1 MNKTTI
7 VSVCV
12 CCLLSFSKMN
22 AQNQASTTTSSQIK
36 ESSWTQASQKTKEEK
51 PYVTPPINENDP
63 YMGRTEEFLFV
74 MKVDKL
80 PADFPKYDKSYG
92 LRYYNNLIDN
102 FYMQHLDL
110 LKDKYRQKILQSKNH

>member
-7 VSVCV
+7 VSVGIFCF
-12 CCLLSFSKMN
+12 LSFSKAN
-22 AQNQASTTTSSQIK
+22 AQNQPSNTSQTK
-36 ESSWTQASQKTKEEK
+36 ESTWTQASQKTKEEK

-102 FYMQHLDL
+102 FYEQHLDL
-110 LKDKYRQKILQSKNH
+110 LKDKYKQKILQSKNH